1 LTNSLIKP
9 RVWKIEFC
17 LKKSD
22 MALFVTVWSWDRL
35 AKVLRF
41 YLNFRATSRYLM
53 RLLQIGDWSQ
63 QSMEPVHLSIY
74 SSLHLP
80 AGHTLT
86 QKKGEKKLKSC
97 NPCLGVTCKLLSKN
111 SDCGYINWNE
121 GRLIHAICY
130 DQIHCYIYNWLF
142 FIYIYTFQQQNLQ
155 RLVLATQKKTI
166 LVNSNLREWNG
177 LKTAIWYA
185 RATSSFLKYERSGH
199 FFYLDTRT
207 MLVKEKAISV
217 KLAEP

>member
-1 LTNSLIKP
+1 MTNSLIKP

-41 YLNFRATSRYLM
+41 YLNIRATSRYLM

-86 QKKGEKKLKSC
+86 QKKRRKKIKILQSLSWCHMQIVIQELRLRIYKLEWRTFDPC
-97 NPCLGVTCKLLSKN
+97 HMLWPNPLL
-111 SDCGYINWNE
+111 YIQ
-121 GRLIHAICY
+121 LT
-130 DQIHCYIYNWLF
+130 F
-142 FIYIYTFQQQNLQ
+142 FIYIYISAAKSAKTSLGHP
-155 RLVLATQKKTI
+155 KK
-166 LVNSNLREWNG
+166 N
-177 LKTAIWYA
+177 Y
-185 RATSSFLKYERSGH
+185 SSKF
-199 FFYLDTRT
+199 
-207 MLVKEKAISV
+207 
-217 KLAEP
+217 